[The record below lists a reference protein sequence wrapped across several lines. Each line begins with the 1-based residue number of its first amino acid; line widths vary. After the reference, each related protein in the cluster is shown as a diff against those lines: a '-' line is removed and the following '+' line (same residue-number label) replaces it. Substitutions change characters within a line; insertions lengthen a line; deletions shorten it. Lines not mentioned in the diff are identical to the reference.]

1 MAVERMSR
9 EVKLNH
15 DDVLISVTDKS
26 SQIKYANDK
35 FCETAGYASDELINQ
50 AHNIVRHPDM
60 PKQAFANMWQ
70 FIQAGHSWMGPVKNR
85 CKNGDFYWVNA
96 FVTPIKDAK
105 GNIVEYQSIRT
116 QPDPDVIARAEQ
128 TYQQLKQE
136 KLPAKLKIC
145 TDATRWV
152 QLLLPL
158 ILLYTLALPA
168 LYPTL
173 TTIMLPLIVLVA
185 TSVGV
190 FSYWRLKYRAM
201 VKETK
206 SVYNN
211 PLMNYLYSGST
222 DDIGSVILALKMRK
236 AELNAVVGRVCD
248 VSTKV
253 TQAAHDCH
261 EFGQQASTTCSEQRH
276 ETSHVSQAIRELSD
290 TIHDIS
296 SNVKQGNS
304 ATAQGIELS
313 ELSQATVTNMLTS
326 IDNLSDHLDRVGDTI
341 ERLVKGTN
349 AIESALVEISGIAEQ
364 TNLLALNAAIEA
376 ARAGEQGRGFSVV
389 AEEVRALAIRTQ
401 SSTQDINQI
410 LAQIQSQS
418 SDAITEMRHSGEL
431 SSGCVALAKETQLAL
446 SEINTEV
453 KRLASQSTNISV
465 NVEQQAVVAEQIS
478 QNIEMISAMSSE
490 SENHSHSAS
499 ELSHSLLQRISDQQR
514 LVAQFL
520 Q

>member
-222 DDIGSVILALKMRK
+222 DDIGSVILALK
-236 AELNAVVGRVCD
+236 NA
-248 VSTKV
+248 
-253 TQAAHDCH
+253 
-261 EFGQQASTTCSEQRH
+261 
-276 ETSHVSQAIRELSD
+276 
-290 TIHDIS
+290 
-296 SNVKQGNS
+296 
-304 ATAQGIELS
+304 
-313 ELSQATVTNMLTS
+313 
-326 IDNLSDHLDRVGDTI
+326 
-341 ERLVKGTN
+341 
-349 AIESALVEISGIAEQ
+349 
-364 TNLLALNAAIEA
+364 
-376 ARAGEQGRGFSVV
+376 
-389 AEEVRALAIRTQ
+389 Q
-401 SSTQDINQI
+401 S
-410 LAQIQSQS
+410 
-418 SDAITEMRHSGEL
+418 
-431 SSGCVALAKETQLAL
+431 
-446 SEINTEV
+446 
-453 KRLASQSTNISV
+453 
-465 NVEQQAVVAEQIS
+465 
-478 QNIEMISAMSSE
+478 
-490 SENHSHSAS
+490 
-499 ELSHSLLQRISDQQR
+499 
-514 LVAQFL
+514 
-520 Q
+520 